1 MSGADAAPR
10 RLEQQVADAQKG
22 SGGQSKGPPPLAS
35 FDLVLHHDGAWTH
48 EGVPFRNIR
57 LREKFDRS
65 VRYLAEE
72 KAYVVQIGRFR
83 GLIDVEEAGFFV
95 RVLDP
100 ESGTMELS
108 DGSDAKLDVASLRP
122 SGRDGALLC
131 QVKCELAPGGLPA
144 RFSHAAQAEF
154 MNAVSEDGR
163 FVVLGGERIP
173 LPEI

>member
-1 MSGADAAPR
+1 MSGADDATR
-10 RLEQQVADAQKG
+10 RLEQQVAEAQKG
-22 SGGQSKGPPPLAS
+22 PGGQGKGPPPLTS
-35 FDLVLHHDGAWTH
+35 FDLVLNHDGAWTH
-48 EGVPFRNIR
+48 EGVTFRNNR

-65 VRYLAEE
+65 VRYLPAEQ
-72 KAYVVQIGRFR
+72 AYVVQIGRFR

-95 RVLDP
+95 RSLDP
-100 ESGTMELS
+100 GLGTMELS
-108 DGSDAKLDVASLRP
+108 DGADEELDVASLRP

-154 MNAVSEDGR
+154 MNAVCEDGR
-163 FVVLGGERIP
+163 FVVLGGEKIP